1 MKRLVAFYF
10 LVLLTAC
17 TSQNKYS
24 DFDYIY
30 SRSGSYAPIY
40 ENIWIK
46 GNTGQYSFEGK
57 EKKEF
62 KISSEDLQKMEN
74 TLNQQNFQ
82 TIQEDY
88 KKVYDHISISI
99 NAKKGNNSASKSI
112 ISEDK
117 TLLEAVLKVF

>member
-24 DFDYIY
+24 DFDYSY

-40 ENIWIK
+40 ENIWIT

-57 EKKEF
+57 EKKSLKF
-62 KISSEDLQKMEN
+62 LQK
-74 TLNQQNFQ
+74 
-82 TIQEDY
+82 IY
-88 KKVYDHISISI
+88 KKL
-99 NAKKGNNSASKSI
+99 
-112 ISEDK
+112 K
-117 TLLEAVLKVF
+117 TL